1 MGGMRCDPTVQHST
15 VKLTQIVNLAQ
26 ITRVDHGSSG
36 SGTSFLSLMS
46 DVSRQVLFSL
56 FLFPTQL
63 SQRRQLFFFVFFVV
77 ISTLPTD
84 ASASPFGTID
94 TDGTDTLDPL
104 PSLLRIDN

>member
-1 MGGMRCDPTVQHST
+1 
-15 VKLTQIVNLAQ
+15 
-26 ITRVDHGSSG
+26 
-36 SGTSFLSLMS
+36 MS

-63 SQRRQLFFFVFFVV
+63 SQRRQLFFVFFVV

>member
-15 VKLTQIVNLAQ
+15 VTLTQIVNLAQ
-26 ITRVDHGSSG
+26 ITKRGPRIFWLRH
-36 SGTSFLSLMS
+36 
-46 DVSRQVLFSL
+46 LFSL
-56 FLFPTQL
+56 AYERCFSTGTFFPFPFSNSAQPATPT
-63 SQRRQLFFFVFFVV
+63 FFFVFFVV